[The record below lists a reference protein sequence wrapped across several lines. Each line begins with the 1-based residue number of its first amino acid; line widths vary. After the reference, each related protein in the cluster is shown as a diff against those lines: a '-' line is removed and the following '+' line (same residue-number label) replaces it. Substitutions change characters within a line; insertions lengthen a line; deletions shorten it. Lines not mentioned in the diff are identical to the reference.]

1 MLSIDTLSQWYFC
14 VSLGKKLW
22 MVPEQRKVSKLKLI
36 NKGHIPKIMVIA
48 AVGTPVTGSGH
59 SLEDKSNGKVG
70 IWRVMQNKKRSK
82 SGWGPGRKKYSCY
95 QYSKSFRRD
104 AGLVRQQHRARH
116 RRPAVPASRHRVSE
130 VSARDL
136 DDCAV
141 GAELREALE
150 LGVGEANAAHA
161 VENGDRCGSRA
172 A

>member
-48 AVGTPVTGSGH
+48 AVGTPVTGAGH

-82 SGWGPGRKKYSCY
+82 SGWGPGRKKYYHAGDHQEVDCTLKGRGFQKTFIDKVGPFCDSGCVTLLCVCRFI
-95 QYSKSFRRD
+95 QKSRKNMQ
-104 AGLVRQQHRARH
+104 ATKK
-116 RRPAVPASRHRVSE
+116 
-130 VSARDL
+130 
-136 DDCAV
+136 
-141 GAELREALE
+141 
-150 LGVGEANAAHA
+150 
-161 VENGDRCGSRA
+161 
-172 A
+172 